1 MKTRIRRI
9 AKFIAAVLLAQAAA
23 FLFLT
28 PAGIDLLFPPVA
40 RVNAERFSPDSN
52 TYAVYYDLRVEVS
65 QADLIVVGIDY
76 GIAESFD
83 LLGHF
88 TRFAKQ
94 YNNYSAVLMD
104 MTIAQQNV
112 AQNIFLQDEEGQYRK
127 RIAILQERTGMSA
140 DYCDYLTELFLI
152 NRTMTAVR
160 KLNVYSYAAP
170 AEEDYVMNAEE
181 LRSMSAAERV
191 MNAFRATERSAICAV
206 HTADLRYG
214 SDFRT
219 GLDALAEAEG
229 INVLYLQTQYAG
241 SCAEGEGH
249 PAYRFPDYHTE
260 PTVFL
265 VEDEGAEWYYRY
277 YNAVAGKNRG
287 KLTDPLDTRFTDHY
301 FVVTNG
307 TPVQMLDNTATD
319 TEPEQENQP

>member
-9 AKFIAAVLLAQAAA
+9 TKFVAAVLIVQALAL
-23 FLFLT
+23 LFLT

-40 RVNAERFSPDSN
+40 RVNAEKFSPESN

-104 MTIAQQNV
+104 MTISQQNV
-112 AQNIFLQDEEGQYRK
+112 AQNVFFQDEESQFLK
-127 RIAILQERTGMSA
+127 RMTILQERTGMSA
-140 DYCDYLTELFLI
+140 DYCDYITELFLI
-152 NRTMTAVR
+152 NRTMTVIR
-160 KLNVYSYAAP
+160 KLNIYSYAAP
-170 AEEDYVMNAEE
+170 TEEDYVMNADA
-181 LRSMSAAERV
+181 LRAMSTPERI
-191 MNAFRATERSAICAV
+191 METFRSTERSAICAA
-206 HTADLRYG
+206 HTADLMYG

-219 GLDALAEAEG
+219 ELDALAEAEG
-229 INVLYLQTQYAG
+229 IKVMYLQTQYAG

-249 PAYRFPDYHTE
+249 PDYRFPDYHTS

-265 VEDEGAEWYYRY
+265 VEDEGADWYYRY
-277 YNAVAGKNRG
+277 YTAVADKNRG

-307 TPVQMLDNTATD
+307 TPVKTLENTEL
-319 TEPEQENQP
+319 EPEQENQP